1 MAYVKQID
9 IVIVFQIYQ
18 RLHMKHRLTHE
29 VLHYLKAE
37 GYTILVGIEMLAGID
52 KARISES
59 VFTPVEWDVEEFR
72 QNSQIEE
79 YYRHSF
85 LLIEDLL
92 NADLRHLFGHKVVI
106 PEV

>member
-1 MAYVKQID
+1 
-9 IVIVFQIYQ
+9 
-18 RLHMKHRLTHE
+18 
-29 VLHYLKAE
+29 LKEE

-52 KARISES
+52 KARVSES

-85 LLIEDLL
+85 LFIEDLL
-92 NADLRHLFGHKVVI
+92 NTDLGHLFRHRVVL
-106 PEV
+106 P

>member
-1 MAYVKQID
+1 MKQ
-9 IVIVFQIYQ
+9 
-18 RLHMKHRLTHE
+18 KLTHE

-37 GYTILVGIEMLAGID
+37 GYTILVGIEMLVGID

-92 NADLRHLFGHKVVI
+92 NVDPGQLFGHKVVI
-106 PEV
+106 PLET